1 MLGDHMF
8 FQGYKGRSIEKF
20 TATLLPIMGGG
31 DGGIIKK
38 LQSLLWGD
46 RVNFIITQPK
56 SSTKLPTPFTTLKAI
71 NNGRPLKAAFLH
83 KSLMGKQCA
92 ISFTNL
98 PCYLFIY
105 LLIFF
110 NEGSYR
116 IKDYTK

>member
-1 MLGDHMF
+1 
-8 FQGYKGRSIEKF
+8 
-20 TATLLPIMGGG
+20 MGGG

-83 KSLMGKQCA
+83 KSLMENNVQYHLQ
-92 ISFTNL
+92 IYLVISSFT
-98 PCYLFIY
+98 Y
-105 LLIFF
+105 
-110 NEGSYR
+110 
-116 IKDYTK
+116 